1 MKPKVSRKKEETKIR
16 AQINE
21 IKTEKTI
28 KKINETKNWFLENI
42 NTIDKLLAR
51 FSKRKRERTQIRNKR
66 GDITA
71 DTTDIQRIVKGYYDH
86 LYANK
91 VDNLEKIGKFLERC
105 NLIRLSH
112 EETKNLNRPIA
123 SMEIESVIKNVST

>member
-28 KKINETKNWFLENI
+28 EKINETKNWFLENI
-42 NTIDKLLAR
+42 NKIDKLLAR
-51 FSKRKRERTQIRNKR
+51 FSKRKRQRTQIRNKR

-71 DTTDIQRIVKGYYDH
+71 DTTEYKGSEG
-86 LYANK
+86 ATT
-91 VDNLEKIGKFLERC
+91 DNYMP
-105 NLIRLSH
+105 N
-112 EETKNLNRPIA
+112 
-123 SMEIESVIKNVST
+123 

>member
-71 DTTDIQRIVKGYYDH
+71 DTTEYKGSEGATTDNYMPNQVKWI
-86 LYANK
+86 NWK
-91 VDNLEKIGKFLERC
+91 KKW
-105 NLIRLSH
+105 
-112 EETKNLNRPIA
+112 
-123 SMEIESVIKNVST
+123 IKGQKQTIYKA